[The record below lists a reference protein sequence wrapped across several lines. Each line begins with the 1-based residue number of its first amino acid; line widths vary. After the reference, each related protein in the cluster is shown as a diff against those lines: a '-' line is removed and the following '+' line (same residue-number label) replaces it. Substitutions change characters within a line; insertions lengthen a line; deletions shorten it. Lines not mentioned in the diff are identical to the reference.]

1 MKNVCVCVCVCVCM
15 CADFKDSGVSVV
27 TPIFTDSLPEF
38 KGLIIT
44 HLTLEHTLRQ
54 LRWSR
59 GNYSLPILNDHSDLS
74 WLRVLCIHF
83 NPSIEHLSPSGSTT
97 GLMEIPLRWK

>member
-1 MKNVCVCVCVCVCM
+1 MQNSPGVGRSGISGQQFKTLFLYEKCLCVCVCVCVCV

-54 LRWSR
+54 LVGVVAIIR
-59 GNYSLPILNDHSDLS
+59 
-74 WLRVLCIHF
+74 
-83 NPSIEHLSPSGSTT
+83 SPS
-97 GLMEIPLRWK
+97 